1 MRLNS
6 LNIILLIFLL
16 CSCNNA
22 EYTKKNH
29 AQNILIDSNLKP
41 NLKIKSFIEPYRKEL
56 DSSMGKVLSFSN
68 QTYTK
73 SDGELN
79 TALGNMMA
87 DAVFELTSPIF
98 KKKYKVDIDAVLL
111 NHGGIRSALPKGLI
125 TRESAFKIM
134 PFENEIV
141 VVKIKGVYI
150 KEMQDYLINQKKAHP
165 ISGMELEIEKN
176 GTLKKFLINGK
187 NLDLNKHYFI
197 ATSDYLFNGG
207 DRMDFFKKNKE
218 YYEINYKIRDL
229 LIDYFALKD
238 TLNISS
244 DNRFIYTN

>member
-1 MRLNS
+1 
-6 LNIILLIFLL
+6 
-16 CSCNNA
+16 
-22 EYTKKNH
+22 
-29 AQNILIDSNLKP
+29 
-41 NLKIKSFIEPYRKEL
+41 
-56 DSSMGKVLSFSN
+56 
-68 QTYTK
+68 
-73 SDGELN
+73 
-79 TALGNMMA
+79 
-87 DAVFELTSPIF
+87 
-98 KKKYKVDIDAVLL
+98 
-111 NHGGIRSALPKGLI
+111 
-125 TRESAFKIM
+125 M

-150 KEMQDYLINQKKAHP
+150 KEMLDYLINQKKAHP

-176 GTLKKFLINGK
+176 GTPKKFLINGK

-229 LIDYFALKD
+229 LIDYFELKD

-244 DNRFIYTN
+244 DNRFVYTN